1 MMDNKDI
8 QGHDEKERD
17 MTEQQQREERALQ
30 VTGMLRTA
38 ETLAMESRRMGERF
52 RHEQVEQARQHEQA
66 RHDREEHP
74 VCASCLNT
82 GWVYMGVETE
92 DGEFDEVAYL
102 CRRCTRSAASVLYG
116 EIR

>member
-1 MMDNKDI
+1 
-8 QGHDEKERD
+8 
-17 MTEQQQREERALQ
+17 MTEREERALQ

-38 ETLAMESRRMGERF
+38 ETLAMESRRMGEKL
-52 RHEQVEQARQHEQA
+52 Q
-66 RHDREEHP
+66 DREEHP